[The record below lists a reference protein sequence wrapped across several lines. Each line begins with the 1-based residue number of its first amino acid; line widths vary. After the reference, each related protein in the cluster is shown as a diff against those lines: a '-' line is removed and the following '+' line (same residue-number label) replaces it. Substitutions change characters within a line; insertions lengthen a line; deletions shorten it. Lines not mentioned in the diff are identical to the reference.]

1 MSQLRPS
8 TPADRERVLARLE
21 QVVGD
26 AWASFDTPRAT
37 EPELNPALA
46 KRMRSPLPELPGD
59 AEEAVADAAHLLDTS
74 VSPCRPLFLAYIGSS
89 GLEMGVL
96 AAALTATYDTNLATS
111 AGGADLVESQT
122 LAWLAEFIGFPTG
135 DGVFTS
141 GGMTSNLTALL
152 AAREAR
158 LPGSRAEGVS
168 GRRAAVYCSEEAHHS
183 IVRAVEACGLGT
195 AAVRRVPTDG
205 SRRMRPDLLRAAVRQ
220 DLADATVPVAVVAT
234 GGTTLTGAVDPI
246 DRIADVCAEHGIWL
260 HIDGAYGLPAAATAT
275 AAPLFRGLDRADSCS
290 VDAHK
295 WLGVPKSCS
304 AVLMRERGS
313 LEAAFGH
320 QERYMLREGD
330 ISIPVDRTLEYSRPL
345 RSLRLWMCL
354 RVYGAEQ
361 YRGWIEGCLANARAL
376 AELVRASDGF
386 ELLNEPMLS
395 TVCFRHVPTGVEDL
409 DEHNVRLAW
418 AIAADGRV
426 YLAPAVVDGSTC
438 LRVCFVNFR
447 TTADAIPL
455 VLEVARALG
464 DRLAA
469 WDGAA

>member
-168 GRRAAVYCSEEAHHS
+168 GRRAAVYCSRRPTTRSSARS
-183 IVRAVEACGLGT
+183 RRGLGT
-195 AAVRRVPTDG
+195 AAVRRRPDG
-205 SRRMRPDLLRAAVRQ
+205 RLAADASRRAAGGGPAGPRRR
-220 DLADATVPVAVVAT
+220 DRPVAVVAT
-234 GGTTLTGAVDPI
+234 AVRPSPGRSI
-246 DRIADVCAEHGIWL
+246 RSTAIADVCAEHGIWL
-260 HIDGAYGLPAAATAT
+260 HIDGAYGLPGGDRDAGPLFPGWTASTPARSTPTNGSACRRAAA
-275 AAPLFRGLDRADSCS
+275 P
-290 VDAHK
+290 
-295 WLGVPKSCS
+295 
-304 AVLMRERGS
+304 
-313 LEAAFGH
+313 
-320 QERYMLREGD
+320 
-330 ISIPVDRTLEYSRPL
+330 
-345 RSLRLWMCL
+345 
-354 RVYGAEQ
+354 
-361 YRGWIEGCLANARAL
+361 
-376 AELVRASDGF
+376 
-386 ELLNEPMLS
+386 
-395 TVCFRHVPTGVEDL
+395 
-409 DEHNVRLAW
+409 
-418 AIAADGRV
+418 
-426 YLAPAVVDGSTC
+426 
-438 LRVCFVNFR
+438 
-447 TTADAIPL
+447 
-455 VLEVARALG
+455 
-464 DRLAA
+464 
-469 WDGAA
+469 